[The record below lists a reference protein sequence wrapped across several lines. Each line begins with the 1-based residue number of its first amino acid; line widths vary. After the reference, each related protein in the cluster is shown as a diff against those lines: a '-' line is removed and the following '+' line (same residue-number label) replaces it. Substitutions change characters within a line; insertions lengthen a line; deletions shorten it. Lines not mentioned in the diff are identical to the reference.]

1 MEYKTYK
8 VKQGQYGGIVDSTI
22 RIPDKLKLITGGEH
36 DLGNCIHN
44 GNLHYL
50 GIIEGDVVSVYHEL
64 KGLHVRAKQCG
75 KYVIITINDI
85 SFVEP
90 YPYMVTADELNK
102 EFDLSKYFIVTWSG
116 NLKLLNMKKILRINS
131 EFNIEVL
138 KVTHQDYFGVGYLQ
152 TLIPDI
158 EELDVVLTSNFGFS
172 DNMPLAA
179 KVVEG
184 DVANDYW
191 RTLINNVTSKFD
203 INIQV
208 NKVNVDFVHELYKGG
223 DFDVL
228 DDYINMRTAKYVN
241 AE

>member
-1 MEYKTYK
+1 MKFKTYK
-8 VKQGQYGGIVDSTI
+8 VKQGQYGGIIDSTI
-22 RIPDKLKLITGGEH
+22 TIPDGLKLITGGEH
-36 DLGNCIHN
+36 DLGNCIHD

-50 GIIEGDVVSVYHEL
+50 GIMEGDVNSVYSKL
-64 KGLHVRAKQCG
+64 KGLHVRAKQCA

-85 SFVEP
+85 KFIDP

-116 NLKLLNMKKILRINS
+116 NLKLLNMKKILRVNS

-138 KVTHQDYFGVGYLQ
+138 KVTHQDYFGVGYMQ

-158 EELDVVLTSNFGFS
+158 EELDIILTNNFGYS

-179 KVVEG
+179 KVIEG
-184 DVANDYW
+184 DIANDYW
-191 RTLINNVTSKFD
+191 RTLINDVTSKFD

-208 NKVNVDFVHELYKGG
+208 NKVNVDYAHDLFKNQEYVE
-223 DFDVL
+223 L
-228 DDYINMRTAKYVN
+228 DDYINMRKAKYL
-241 AE
+241 E

>member
-1 MEYKTYK
+1 MKFKTYK
-8 VKQGQYGGIVDSTI
+8 VKQGQYGGIIDSTI
-22 RIPDKLKLITGGEH
+22 TIPDGLKLITGGEH
-36 DLGNCIHN
+36 DLGNCIHD

-50 GIIEGDVVSVYHEL
+50 GIMEGDVNSVYSKL
-64 KGLHVRAKQCG
+64 KGLHVRAKQCA

-85 SFVEP
+85 KFIDP

-116 NLKLLNMKKILRINS
+116 NLKLLNMKKILRVNS

-138 KVTHQDYFGVGYLQ
+138 KVTHQDYFGVCYMQ

-158 EELDVVLTSNFGFS
+158 EELDIILTNNFGYS

-179 KVVEG
+179 KVIEG
-184 DVANDYW
+184 DIANDYW
-191 RTLINNVTSKFD
+191 RTLINDVTSKFD

-208 NKVNVDFVHELYKGG
+208 NKVNVDYAHDLFKNQEYVE
-223 DFDVL
+223 L
-228 DDYINMRTAKYVN
+228 DDYINMRKAKYL
-241 AE
+241 E

>member
-1 MEYKTYK
+1 MKFKTYK
-8 VKQGQYGGIVDSTI
+8 VKQGQYGGIIDSTI
-22 RIPDKLKLITGGEH
+22 TIPDGLKLITGGEH
-36 DLGNCIHN
+36 DLGNCIHD

-50 GIIEGDVVSVYHEL
+50 GIMEGDVNSVYSKL
-64 KGLHVRAKQCG
+64 KGLHVRAKQCA

-85 SFVEP
+85 KFIDP

-116 NLKLLNMKKILRINS
+116 NLKLLNMKKILRVNS

-138 KVTHQDYFGVGYLQ
+138 KVTHQDYFGVGYMQ

-158 EELDVVLTSNFGFS
+158 EELDIILTNNFGYS

-179 KVVEG
+179 KVIEG
-184 DVANDYW
+184 DIANDYW
-191 RTLINNVTSKFD
+191 RTLINDVTSKFD

-208 NKVNVDFVHELYKGG
+208 NKVNVDYTHDLFKNQEYAE
-223 DFDVL
+223 L
-228 DDYINMRTAKYVN
+228 DDYINMRKAKYL
-241 AE
+241 E

>member
-50 GIIEGDVVSVYHEL
+50 GIIEGDIVSVYPEL
-64 KGLHVRAKQCG
+64 KGLHVYAKQCG

-90 YPYMVTADELNK
+90 YPYMITADELNK

-138 KVTHQDYFGVGYLQ
+138 KVTHQDYFGVGSME
-152 TLIPDI
+152 TLVPDI
-158 EELDVVLTSNFGFS
+158 EELDAVLTSNFGFS

-184 DVANDYW
+184 DIANDYW

-203 INIQV
+203 INIQI
-208 NKVNVDFVHELYKGG
+208 NKVNVDYAHDLFKNQEYEE
-223 DFDVL
+223 L
-228 DDYINMRTAKYVN
+228 DDYINMRKAKYINV
-241 AE
+241 E